1 MLSNCDRRRKRRR
14 EWLHKKS
21 ERKRKKIVNRQIHQ
35 RKKKRKKK
43 RDEGGVGLKSRRAIM
58 STRITRPGDHVLSQL
73 AKVEDAFISEGR
85 RGGGR

>member
-35 RKKKRKKK
+35 RKKKRKK

>member
-1 MLSNCDRRRKRRR
+1 MAERLLTYDRRRKRRW

-35 RKKKRKKK
+35 RKKKEKK

-73 AKVEDAFISEGR
+73 AKG
-85 RGGGR
+85 